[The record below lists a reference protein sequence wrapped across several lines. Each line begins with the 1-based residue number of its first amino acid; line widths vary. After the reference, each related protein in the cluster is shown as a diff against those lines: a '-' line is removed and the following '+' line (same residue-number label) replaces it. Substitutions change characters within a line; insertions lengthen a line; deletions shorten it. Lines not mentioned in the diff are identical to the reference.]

1 MTHHPKSLEW
11 GPFEGLGLDFIENLR
26 RIKAQG
32 GPDHVLSG
40 SSTLTSTLLEQ
51 GLADVVLLAV
61 YPVLLC
67 TGKHLFAEGT
77 PPCSFALAG
86 LVAFPSGLIFSTY
99 KAAGPLK
106 TL

>member
-1 MTHHPKSLEW
+1 MTHHSRSLEW
-11 GPFEGLGLDFIENLR
+11 GPFEGLGPDFIENLR

-86 LVAFPSGLIFSTY
+86 MMAFPSGLIFGTF
-99 KAAGPLK
+99 KVAAALK
-106 TL
+106 KG